1 MIQRFVATLPAVAA
15 LAPGEL
21 GSERTRRLIADAAD
35 AVRLE
40 LDCPQQSLTPRERE
54 VLHALG
60 DLLEAEPAAPELP
73 EAAGRACALFRLG
86 AG

>member
-1 MIQRFVATLPAVAA
+1 MIQRFVTTLPAVAA

-21 GSERTRRLIADAAD
+21 ASERARRLIADAAD

-54 VLHALG
+54 MLHALG
-60 DLLEAEPAAPELP
+60 DLLETEPAGAELP
-73 EAAGRACALFRLG
+73 EAARRACALFGLG